1 MQHEDYMRE
10 ALKEARIAYDMGE
23 VPVGAV
29 IVQDGRIVGRGH
41 NTTETAKDPSCHA
54 EMNAIRDAAKTLG
67 GWRLPRCSMYVTV
80 EPCSMCSGAIVLA
93 RIEELYIGT
102 ADPKAGACVSLYSIV
117 NDQRLNHRVN
127 TSVGLL
133 QEECSSLMKSFFRV
147 RRGKNKK
154 ETPEEKQ

>member
-10 ALKEARIAYDMGE
+10 ALKEARIAYEMNE

-41 NTTETAKDPSCHA
+41 NTTETTKDPCCHA
-54 EMNAIRDAAKTLG
+54 EINAIRDAARNLG

-102 ADPKAGACVSLYSIV
+102 TDPKAGACVSLYNIV

-127 TSVGLL
+127 TTVGLL
-133 QEECSSLMKSFFRV
+133 QEECSNLMKSFFKA
-147 RRGKNKK
+147 RRSKKIK